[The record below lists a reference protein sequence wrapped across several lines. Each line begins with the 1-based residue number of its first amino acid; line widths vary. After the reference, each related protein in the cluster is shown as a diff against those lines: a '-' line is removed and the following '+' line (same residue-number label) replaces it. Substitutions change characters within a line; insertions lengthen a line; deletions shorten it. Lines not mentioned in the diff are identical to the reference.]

1 MAGKRRRNKRRAKTS
16 KLKGRTL
23 KRSFPC
29 LLLLG
34 SVLIFGGCSNDSDQ
48 SSPSAKDPDWQRGR
62 AVFIAN
68 CVACHNNDPSK
79 DGAIGPAIK
88 GSSREL
94 IEARVLR
101 NSYPT
106 NYKPKRATK
115 VMPQFPF
122 LEPEIPYLAAYL
134 RSESTQ

>member
-1 MAGKRRRNKRRAKTS
+1 M
-16 KLKGRTL
+16 L
-23 KRSFPC
+23 
-29 LLLLG
+29 
-34 SVLIFGGCSNDSDQ
+34 GGCANDSDQ
-48 SSPSAKDPDWQRGR
+48 ASPDAKDPNWQRGR

-106 NYKPKRATK
+106 DYKPKRPTK
-115 VMPQFPF
+115 VMPQFPY

-134 RSESTQ
+134 RSESTH